1 MDDDEYNEDLE
12 FYVEICNEQGGR
24 LAGDDTQ
31 TKITIQDVDEP
42 GTICFDSRK
51 VSVRKMDKFVYIQLV
66 RKNGAAGDISCRCQ
80 TNVVQEVNNQAAEYR
95 DFLPIEERVTF
106 KHQETEKLVKVQL
119 LDNEDKKAEEKGTS
133 KGADEEEQEVSK
145 ENEEITSLVFQVKL
159 DRPMPNGVQINKQNI
174 CFVEI
179 VPDDTEFN
187 KEQEAEYKMLN
198 YLIESRNM
206 SWSKQFKVALILGPS
221 LDAEGD
227 DVDDVDGSEAC
238 IHFISMGWKLLFA
251 CVPPPKMC
259 GGWAAF
265 FGSLCF
271 IALITLVVQEFANL
285 LGCVLGI
292 PNSVTAITL
301 VALGTS
307 LPDTFASVTAARGSK
322 YADSAVG
329 NITGSNSVNVFLG
342 LGLPWVLACWW
353 RLESR
358 GTHYAVPSGSLKYSV
373 MLFLCTS
380 IVCFIVLILRR
391 IVSNFPLL
399 ILILLFSLSVENSE
413 ARKSPKSSAP

>member
-1 MDDDEYNEDLE
+1 M
-12 FYVEICNEQGGR
+12 G
-24 LAGDDTQ
+24 
-31 TKITIQDVDEP
+31 
-42 GTICFDSRK
+42 
-51 VSVRKMDKFVYIQLV
+51 
-66 RKNGAAGDISCRCQ
+66 
-80 TNVVQEVNNQAAEYR
+80 
-95 DFLPIEERVTF
+95 
-106 KHQETEKLVKVQL
+106 
-119 LDNEDKKAEEKGTS
+119 
-133 KGADEEEQEVSK
+133 
-145 ENEEITSLVFQVKL
+145 
-159 DRPMPNGVQINKQNI
+159 
-174 CFVEI
+174 
-179 VPDDTEFN
+179 
-187 KEQEAEYKMLN
+187 
-198 YLIESRNM
+198 
-206 SWSKQFKVALILGPS
+206 
-221 LDAEGD
+221 
-227 DVDDVDGSEAC
+227 
-238 IHFISMGWKLLFA
+238 ISMGWKLLFA

-358 GTHYAVPSGSLKYSV
+358 GTHYAVPSGSSNIQ
-373 MLFLCTS
+373 LCFS
-380 IVCFIVLILRR
+380 CAHRLCASLCSSYVE
-391 IVSNFPLL
+391 
-399 ILILLFSLSVENSE
+399 SLSVENSE
-413 ARKSPKSSAP
+413 ARKSPKSSA